1 MDVDWSRDITT
12 GLGCGASK
20 CSATELSYEEVPIIL
35 DCESFYSVSSF
46 RFISFLF
53 SLPWWRWRRLTRGE
67 GGFIRIYSRICF
79 PSNISYVLY
88 ILCLA
93 GDGQSMRWAFRI
105 CTGYWSSFVPRSI
118 LPKGGCIYPLG
129 SSSPYRGDIDLNN
142 YTSQKVR
149 VVYKVLF
156 FIV

>member
-1 MDVDWSRDITT
+1 MLT
-12 GLGCGASK
+12 GRGILRQALGAEQANAVPLNFPMRKSPLFL
-20 CSATELSYEEVPIIL
+20 TVNLSTPCLRFV
-35 DCESFYSVSSF
+35 SFF
-46 RFISFLF
+46 FLF

-149 VVYKVLF
+149 AVYKVLF